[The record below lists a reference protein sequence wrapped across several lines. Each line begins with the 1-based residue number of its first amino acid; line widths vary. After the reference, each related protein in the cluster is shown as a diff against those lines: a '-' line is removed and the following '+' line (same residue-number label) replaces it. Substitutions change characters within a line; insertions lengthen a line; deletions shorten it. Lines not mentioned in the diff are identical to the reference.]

1 MTPLITIFSAPKPFT
16 NPHIAAIQRNAV
28 RSWLA
33 LGEAVEVLLLGDE
46 EGLPQA
52 AGDLGVHLIREVKRN
67 ASGTPLVSS
76 LFELARQHSSSPLLA
91 YVNADI
97 LLLPDFIEGAKAL
110 HATAKTFLAVGQRW
124 DLEVTGGLD
133 FGAGWPEELRQRIR
147 TSGSLHP
154 PAGSDYFL
162 YPRDCFTWMPDF
174 AIGRAGWDNWMIYQ
188 ARRHGWP
195 VVDATTD
202 IQIAHQNHDYSHLP
216 GGQPHYK
223 LPETGDNIRLAGG
236 RMMTRFTLLD
246 CNRRL
251 AGGRLL
257 PVPFSWRHFWRAAE
271 IFPLVELRSV
281 SLGRLSHAIFHPVR
295 AYGEARA
302 WLSQRLHRRIQL
314 G

>member
-1 MTPLITIFSAPKPFT
+1 MITIFSAPKPFT
-16 NPHIAAIQRNAV
+16 NPHIAAIQGNAV
-28 RSWLA
+28 RSWQA

-52 AGDLGVHLIREVKRN
+52 AGELGVRLIRDVRRN
-67 ASGTPLVSS
+67 ARGTPLVSS

-91 YVNADI
+91 YINADI
-97 LLLPDFIEGAKAL
+97 LLLPDFIDGAKML
-110 HATAKTFLAVGQRW
+110 LATGKPFLGVGQRW

-133 FGAGWPEELRQRIR
+133 FSEGWQDGLRQKIQ

-162 YPRDCFTWMPDF
+162 YPRECFTWMPDF
-174 AIGRAGWDNWMIYQ
+174 AIGRAGWDNWMIYW
-188 ARRHGWP
+188 ARRQGWP
-195 VVDATTD
+195 VVDATAD
-202 IQIAHQNHDYSHLP
+202 FQIAHQNHDYSHLP

-223 LPETGDNIRLAGG
+223 LPETGDNIQMAGG

-251 AGGRLL
+251 LGGRLL
-257 PVPFSWRHFWRAAE
+257 VVPFSWGRFWREVE
-271 IFPLVELRSV
+271 IFPLVGLRSIG
-281 SLGRLSHAIFHPVR
+281 LGRLSHAIFHPVR
-295 AYGEARA
+295 AYAEARA
-302 WLSQRLHRRIQL
+302 WLSQRLHRKIQL

>member
-52 AGDLGVHLIREVKRN
+52 ADELGVRLIQEVRRN
-67 ASGTPLVSS
+67 AKGTPLVSS

-97 LLLPDFIEGAKAL
+97 LLLPDFVNSAQAL
-110 HATAKTFLAVGQRW
+110 QATAKPFLAVGQRW
-124 DLEVTGGLD
+124 DLEVTGVLD
-133 FGAGWPEELRQRIR
+133 FGEGWVAELRQKIQA
-147 TSGSLHP
+147 SGSLHP

-162 YPRDCFTWMPDF
+162 YPRDCFPWMPDF

-188 ARRHGWP
+188 ARRQGWP
-195 VVDATTD
+195 VVDATAD

-246 CNRRL
+246 RNRRL

-257 PVPFSWRHFWRAAE
+257 PVPFSWGHFWREVE
-271 IFPLVELRSV
+271 IFPLVGLRSV
-281 SLGRLSHAIFHPVR
+281 GLGRLSYAIFHPVR

>member
-16 NPHIAAIQRNAV
+16 NPHIAVIQRNAV

-76 LFELARQHSSSPLLA
+76 LFELARQHGSSPLLA

-97 LLLPDFIEGAKAL
+97 LLLPDFIHGAKAL
-110 HATAKTFLAVGQRW
+110 QATLKPFLAVGQRW
-124 DLEVTGGLD
+124 DLEVTGQME
-133 FGAGWPEELRQRIR
+133 FGEGWPDELRQEIR
-147 TSGSLHP
+147 ANGLLHP

-162 YPRDCFTWMPDF
+162 YPRECFTWMPDF

-188 ARRHGWP
+188 ARRQGWP
-195 VVDATTD
+195 VVDATAD
-202 IQIAHQNHDYSHLP
+202 IQIVHQNHDYSHLP

-257 PVPFSWRHFWRAAE
+257 AVPFSWRHFWREAE
-271 IFPLVELRSV
+271 IFPLVGLRSTA
-281 SLGRLSHAIFHPVR
+281 LGRLSHAIFHPVR
-295 AYGEARA
+295 ASGEARA